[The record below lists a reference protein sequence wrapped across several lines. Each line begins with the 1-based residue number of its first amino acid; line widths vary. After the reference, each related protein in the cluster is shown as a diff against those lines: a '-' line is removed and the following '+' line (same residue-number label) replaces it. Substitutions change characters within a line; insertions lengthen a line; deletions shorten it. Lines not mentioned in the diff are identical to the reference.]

1 MERSHR
7 TWLIWLVLCSYANA
21 ITFYKSN
28 CSDISSDPSTNIILI
43 GIHRN
48 HLTIIDRRFW
58 VFEIERTLFIG
69 YDFRI
74 LFGKMYTKMP
84 IQKLWPHAYRVREDE
99 NRFEKLRHHV
109 RFGWIWSE
117 YNLTFAYQTKRNDEK
132 LRFFSYDLASD
143 RWHWNVTVKQSL
155 ATTKV
160 NKDLVFISNMLPNRQ
175 RMWLIRYRR
184 HDRQILMARYDS
196 LKQWYFLCSADL
208 VDDGRSIDNVTI
220 GNNSCTPE
228 SIAPMAL
235 DDQPIIKA
243 FQTHT
248 RFFFITNR
256 YVYYVSSSL
265 VRSKSLLLGIRF
277 QMQRKEIEKLFI
289 CEPSILQ
296 FIQYNPKS
304 VFILMMF
311 TLIGIAAIIYG
322 IYLSSLSGQRSIR
335 NLVMKSKK

>member
-1 MERSHR
+1 M
-7 TWLIWLVLCSYANA
+7 
-21 ITFYKSN
+21 
-28 CSDISSDPSTNIILI
+28 
-43 GIHRN
+43 
-48 HLTIIDRRFW
+48 TIIDRRFW

-155 ATTKV
+155 APTKV

-296 FIQYNPKS
+296 FIQYNRMYIINIFIVHVCIKKTKLMKKIFFFSHHTNTTAKS